1 MSLCHTS
8 TKPILILVDRHWLWV
23 LHACGYRVILHTC
36 LPLYKTFW
44 ADATSIQPDTCIK
57 MTSTTTTIVAD
68 RPRCQHSLF
77 DVPLV
82 DGHLV
87 FGCAK
92 LFAARHR
99 TQRWATLRESL
110 RQMVDRNDELGP
122 GGVFCASMARCHD
135 RDTGPDGRS
144 RWFWY
149 GCILLY
155 LFLSLSLEH
164 FEVHLGAWTKRL
176 K

>member
-1 MSLCHTS
+1 MNCSRRWDATYCIDAKLFLFSLPVYFSLSLPLILFIRPPPRMSLCHTS

-23 LHACGYRVILHTC
+23 LHACGYCVILHTC

-99 TQRWATLRESL
+99 TQR
-110 RQMVDRNDELGP
+110 
-122 GGVFCASMARCHD
+122 
-135 RDTGPDGRS
+135 
-144 RWFWY
+144 
-149 GCILLY
+149 
-155 LFLSLSLEH
+155 
-164 FEVHLGAWTKRL
+164 
-176 K
+176 